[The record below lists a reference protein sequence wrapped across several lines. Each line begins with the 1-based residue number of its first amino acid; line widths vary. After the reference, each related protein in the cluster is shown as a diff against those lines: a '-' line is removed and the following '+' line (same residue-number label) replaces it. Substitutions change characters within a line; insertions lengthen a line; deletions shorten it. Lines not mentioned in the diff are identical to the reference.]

1 MIFSNRMIR
10 RCVKTMIVYTF
21 AILTKVIVH
30 FEAIIPFVNA
40 QVMKGCTTI
49 FFSSEISID

>member
-1 MIFSNRMIR
+1 MIR

-21 AILTKVIVH
+21 AIVTKVIVH
-30 FEAIIPFVNA
+30 FDANIPFVNA
-40 QVMKGCTTI
+40 QVMKGCTAI